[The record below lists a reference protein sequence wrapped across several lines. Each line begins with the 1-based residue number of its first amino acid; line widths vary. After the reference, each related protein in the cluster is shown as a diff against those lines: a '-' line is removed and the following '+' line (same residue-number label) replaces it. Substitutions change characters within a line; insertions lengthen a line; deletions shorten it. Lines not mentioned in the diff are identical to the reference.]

1 MGMFHSGVNHWQRQW
16 LSDRLHKKN
25 EDPSLARTPIQK
37 TPKPK
42 LQAAKAKKAAKNP
55 PKDNTE
61 V

>member
-1 MGMFHSGVNHWQRQW
+1 MNHWQRQW

-25 EDPSLARTPIQK
+25 EDPPLARTLIQK
-37 TPKPK
+37 TPKPN

-61 V
+61 A